1 MGRSPLFP
9 LAIAA
14 AALAAVGLAA
24 WVVSCTPSAV
34 LQNELSLPVLPT
46 PSGADSVSLEVT
58 PGESAGD
65 ISRRLE
71 EAGVIESGR
80 LFRILV
86 ALMGVEDEMVA
97 GRYEFDRGMPTLQ
110 VIGRLRQGI
119 TMPLTV
125 TVPEGLRSEEV
136 ALLMEREGIV
146 TAEDFQRALASEA
159 YDFDFLSERPP
170 GAGLEGYLFPATYGF
185 SRGVTAEEVVR
196 RMLAAFDAQVTPELR
211 QAIQASGLTLHEGVT
226 LASIVEREA
235 VLPEE
240 RPIIASVFLNRL
252 RLGMPLEADPT
263 VQYALANDPAS
274 VDRFGFWKQGLT
286 TEDLQVDSPYNTYVN
301 GGLPPGPIANPGL
314 ASLQAVAYPAQTDYL
329 YFVARNDGSHVF
341 AETLEEHLRNVEQ
354 YQR

>member
-34 LQNELSLPVLPT
+34 LQNEPSLPVLPT

>member
-1 MGRSPLFP
+1 MGRSRLLP

-24 WVVSCTPSAV
+24 WVVSCTPGAV
-34 LQNELSLPVLPT
+34 LQNEPSLPVLPT
-46 PSGADSVSLEVT
+46 PSGTDVVSVEVA

-65 ISRRLE
+65 ISGRLE
-71 EAGVIESGR
+71 ETGVIESAR

-110 VIGRLRQGI
+110 VIGRLRLGI

-136 ALLMEREGIV
+136 ALVMEREGIV
-146 TAEDFQRALASEA
+146 KAEDFRHALASEA
-159 YDFDFLSERPP
+159 YDFGFLSERPA
-170 GAGLEGYLFPATYGF
+170 GTGLEGYLFPATYGF

-211 QAIQASGLTLHEGVT
+211 QAIQASGLTLHEAVT

-235 VLPEE
+235 VRPEE
-240 RPIIASVFLNRL
+240 RPLIASVFLNRL

-274 VDRFGFWKQGLT
+274 VERFGFWKQGLT

-301 GGLPPGPIANPGL
+301 GGLPPGPIANSGL
-314 ASLQAVAYPAQTDYL
+314 ASLEAVAHPAQSNYL
-329 YFVARNDGSHVF
+329 YFVARQDGSHVF
-341 AETLEEHLRNVEQ
+341 AETLEEHLRNIQQ